1 MAKNKLNLKSG
12 TVMDLATKDVITMP
26 PTTTIMNALKSM
38 LKHNF
43 RRVPIADAGTKRI
56 EGIIS
61 ATDLVNFFGGGNKY
75 RIVQERYNNNLP
87 AAVNEEVEKIMEKDV
102 ITVEYTDSWEDA
114 LELMLKK
121 GVGGCPVVDREDI
134 VVGIITERDMLKFL
148 AKHTELDGFAS
159 DYMSKGV
166 LTAKPD
172 ITIEG
177 AMKLMISK
185 KIRRLPVIDDGILI
199 GLITIREILRYF
211 GSGEAFKMLITGNI
225 KDALDKPVSSILSN
239 HELLVY
245 KEPLTFYLD
254 VRISSVVEVMLEKNY
269 GVALILNDGK
279 LEGII
284 TEKDMLKFLYS
295 KT

>member
-1 MAKNKLNLKSG
+1 MKNKTNLKEGS
-12 TVMDLATKDVITMP
+12 VMDLATKEVITMP

-61 ATDLVNFFGGGNKY
+61 ATDLVNFFGGGGKY
-75 RIVQERYNNNLP
+75 KIVQERYNNNLP

-121 GVGGCPVVDREDI
+121 GVGGCPVVDRDDR

-166 LTAKPD
+166 LTVKPNV
-172 ITIEG
+172 TIEE

-211 GSGEAFKMLITGNI
+211 GSGEAFRMLITGNI
-225 KDALDKPVSSILSN
+225 KDALDKPISTILSN

-245 KEPLTFYLD
+245 KEPLTFYSD
-254 VRISSVVEVMLEKNY
+254 VRISRIVEAMLEKNY

>member
-1 MAKNKLNLKSG
+1 
-12 TVMDLATKDVITMP
+12 
-26 PTTTIMNALKSM
+26 
-38 LKHNF
+38 
-43 RRVPIADAGTKRI
+43 
-56 EGIIS
+56 
-61 ATDLVNFFGGGNKY
+61 
-75 RIVQERYNNNLP
+75 
-87 AAVNEEVEKIMEKDV
+87 
-102 ITVEYTDSWEDA
+102 
-114 LELMLKK
+114 
-121 GVGGCPVVDREDI
+121 
-134 VVGIITERDMLKFL
+134 MLKFL

>member
-1 MAKNKLNLKSG
+1 
-12 TVMDLATKDVITMP
+12 MDLATKDVITMP

-61 ATDLVNFFGGGNKY
+61 ATDLVNFFGGGDKY
-75 RIVQERYNNNLP
+75 RIVQERFDNNLP
-87 AAVNEEVEKIMEKDV
+87 AAVNEEVEKIMERDV

-114 LELMLKK
+114 LELMLEK
-121 GVGGCPVVDREDI
+121 GVGGCPVVNKNDI
-134 VVGIITERDMLKFL
+134 VVGIITERDMLRFL
-148 AKHTELDGFAS
+148 AKQTELDGFAS

-172 ITIEG
+172 VTVEE

-185 KIRRLPVIDDGILI
+185 KIRRLPIIDDGILI

-211 GSGEAFKMLITGNI
+211 GKGEAFKMLITGNI
-225 KDALDKPVSSILSN
+225 KDALNKPVSSILSN
-239 HELLVY
+239 PDLLVY
-245 KEPLTFYLD
+245 KEPLTFHLD
-254 VRISSVVEVMLEKNY
+254 VRISRIVEAMLDKNY

-284 TEKDMLKFLYS
+284 TERDMLRFLYS

>member
-134 VVGIITERDMLKFL
+134 VVGIIQK
-148 AKHTELDGFAS
+148 
-159 DYMSKGV
+159 
-166 LTAKPD
+166 
-172 ITIEG
+172 
-177 AMKLMISK
+177 
-185 KIRRLPVIDDGILI
+185 
-199 GLITIREILRYF
+199 EIC
-211 GSGEAFKMLITGNI
+211 
-225 KDALDKPVSSILSN
+225 
-239 HELLVY
+239 
-245 KEPLTFYLD
+245 
-254 VRISSVVEVMLEKNY
+254 
-269 GVALILNDGK
+269 
-279 LEGII
+279 
-284 TEKDMLKFLYS
+284 
-295 KT
+295 